1 MIIFSMNIQT
11 VLKST
16 LKIQP
21 AVILFSSVSIVTK
34 FASRMLPAGQLD
46 MQQKIMAVL
55 SNWRLLGLIALMFL
69 MLGIYAVVWQILI
82 KNAQIAV
89 IYANKSSYLLWAQ
102 LAAVLFFGEHIT
114 WCNLIGIVI
123 IFLGILLAN
132 WRGYEQ
138 A

>member
-1 MIIFSMNIQT
+1 MNIQT
-11 VLKST
+11 VLKTT

-21 AVILFSSVSIVTK
+21 AVILFSGVSIVAK
-34 FASRMLPAGQLD
+34 FASGMLPAGQLD
-46 MQQKIMAVL
+46 MRQKIMAVL
-55 SNWRLLGLIALMFL
+55 SNWRLLGLLALMFL

-114 WCNLIGIVI
+114 WCNLLGIVI
-123 IFLGILLAN
+123 IFSGILLAN
-132 WRGYEQ
+132 WSGYEQ

>member
-1 MIIFSMNIQT
+1 MIPESVKT
-11 VLKST
+11 T

-21 AVILFSSVSIVTK
+21 AVILFSSVSILAK
-34 FASRMLPAGQLD
+34 LASGRLPKGE
-46 MQQKIMAVL
+46 MT
-55 SNWRLLGLIALMFL
+55 LGEKLQATMSDWHLVGLVALMFL
-69 MLGIYAVVWQILI
+69 ALGIYAVIWQMLI

-114 WCNLIGIVI
+114 WCNLVGIII
-123 IFLGILLAN
+123 IFAGILLAN
-132 WRGYEQ
+132 GCRYDH

>member
-1 MIIFSMNIQT
+1 MKIKS
-11 VLKST
+11 VLKTT

-21 AVILFSSVSIVTK
+21 AVLLFSGVSIVAK
-34 FASRMLPAGQLD
+34 FASRMLPTGQLD
-46 MQQKIMAVL
+46 MQQKIMAAL
-55 SNWRLLGLIALMFL
+55 SNWRLLGLLALMFL

-114 WCNLIGIVI
+114 WCNLIGIII
-123 IFLGILLAN
+123 IFSGILLAN
-132 WRGYEQ
+132 WSVYEQ
-138 A
+138 S

>member
-1 MIIFSMNIQT
+1 MKMKSVLQT
-11 VLKST
+11 T
-16 LKIQP
+16 LRIQP
-21 AVILFSSVSIVTK
+21 AVILFSGVSIVAK
-34 FASRMLPAGQLD
+34 FASRMLPAEQLGK
-46 MQQKIMAVL
+46 QEKIMAVL
-55 SNWRLLGLIALMFL
+55 SNWQLLGLLALMFL
-69 MLGIYAVVWQILI
+69 MLGVYAIIWQILI

-123 IFLGILLAN
+123 IIFGILLAN
-132 WRGYEQ
+132 WSGYEQ

>member
-1 MIIFSMNIQT
+1 MIPET
-11 VLKST
+11 LKTT

-21 AVILFSSVSIVTK
+21 AVILFSSVSILAK
-34 FASRMLPAGQLD
+34 LASSRLPKGEMTLGEKWQ
-46 MQQKIMAVL
+46 AVL
-55 SNWRLLGLIALMFL
+55 SDWHLMGLVVLMFL
-69 MLGIYAVVWQILI
+69 VLGVYAVIWQLLI

-114 WCNLIGIVI
+114 WCNLAGIIVI
-123 IFLGILLAN
+123 FIGILLAN
-132 WRGYEQ
+132 GSRYEH

>member
-1 MIIFSMNIQT
+1 MSIQL
-11 VLKST
+11 VLKTT

-21 AVILFSSVSIVTK
+21 AVILFSGVSIAAK
-34 FASRMLPAGQLD
+34 FASRMLPEGQLNI
-46 MQQKIMAVL
+46 QQKIMAIL
-55 SNWRLLGLIALMFL
+55 SNWRLLGLLALMFL

-114 WCNLIGIVI
+114 WCNLIGIFI
-123 IFLGILLAN
+123 IFSGILLAN
-132 WRGYEQ
+132 WSGYEQ

>member
-1 MIIFSMNIQT
+1 MIPDSVKT
-11 VLKST
+11 T

-21 AVILFSSVSIVTK
+21 TVILFSSVSILAK
-34 FASRMLPAGQLD
+34 LASGRLPKGE
-46 MQQKIMAVL
+46 MALGEKLQAVM
-55 SNWRLLGLIALMFL
+55 SDWRLVGLVALMFL
-69 MLGIYAVVWQILI
+69 VLGTYAVIWQMLI

-114 WCNLIGIVI
+114 WYNLAGIII
-123 IFLGILLAN
+123 IFAGILLAN
-132 WRGYEQ
+132 GSRNEH